1 MSRLMFNL
9 RQGASLS
16 KHNYDTTMLPVS
28 NLRFQ
33 HQRDLPSSTTD
44 EEETLPTVQ
53 YSTQPPEFGEHI
65 SVPRLEQAMELKP
78 MPAIEEVPRVV
89 DDH

>member
-1 MSRLMFNL
+1 MFNL

-33 HQRDLPSSTTD
+33 HQRDIPSGITN

-53 YSTQPPEFGEHI
+53 YSTQPPEFGE
-65 SVPRLEQAMELKP
+65 RLSILRSDQDMELKP
-78 MPAIEEVPRVV
+78 MPAIEEVLRAV